1 MPKPP
6 KRRSP
11 EIGNGTCLLARR
23 TQQGSWTSSELSREL
38 CQPPDILSRMIS
50 VSSAARCFPSTFF
63 FEGRYDPYC
72 RPSLVVDYTKTISA
86 PQKEVVW
93 FDDSGHFPF
102 FEEQRK
108 FRDELV
114 QRVLPLAN

>member
-1 MPKPP
+1 VSTPGYSLVDDLGFFRGQML
-6 KRRSP
+6 SLNIFLP
-11 EIGNGTCLLARR
+11 EVMKIDLNTLG
-23 TQQGSWTSSELSREL
+23 
-38 CQPPDILSRMIS
+38 PDFRVPI
-50 VSSAARCFPSTFF
+50 FF

>member
-1 MPKPP
+1 ML
-6 KRRSP
+6 SLNIFLP
-11 EIGNGTCLLARR
+11 EVMKID
-23 TQQGSWTSSELSREL
+23 LSQLGLDFHE
-38 CQPPDILSRMIS
+38 PI
-50 VSSAARCFPSTFF
+50 FF

-102 FEEQRK
+102 FEEQQK
-108 FRDELV
+108 FKDALV
-114 QRVLPLAN
+114 QRVLPLSN